1 MSDQTRATLRAIAVA
16 WVFGVLGLLAVG
28 RAVAAAKPG
37 DDLAAPD
44 EVALQTTGDTEVGSS
59 TPSATADQAQAT
71 LDEDPQHSPRLNDSF
86 NGTIGSGTLVVH
98 AGGPVLT
105 AYERPGAEETVA
117 RLTNPTRHGTPLVL
131 QAITPPDSP
140 QLDTGWVQVLLPIRP
155 NGTTAWVSLDDVETS
170 INPFSIE
177 VDVDDFELTVRRHGA
192 VYMQAPVGIGDGDT
206 PTPHGSFFLTDLL
219 KTSDPDGIYGPYAY
233 GLSGYS
239 ETLTS
244 FNGGEGVIGI
254 HGTNEPWA
262 LGSNVSHGCVRVD
275 NAVIEALATF
285 LPLGTP
291 VTIGVEP

>member
-1 MSDQTRATLRAIAVA
+1 MA
-16 WVFGVLGLLAVG
+16 WVFGVFGLLAVG
-28 RAVAAAKPG
+28 QAVAAAMP
-37 DDLAAPD
+37 APD
-44 EVALQTTGDTEVGSS
+44 SPQPVTRPAEPIDVGLGATGASIADEQSNDQSS
-59 TPSATADQAQAT
+59 GEQRPLGNIERRQGNIQSPTPIES
-71 LDEDPQHSPRLNDSF
+71 EPRPVS
-86 NGTIGSGTLVVH
+86 GRGTLVVH
-98 AGGPVLT
+98 ATSSQLS
-105 AYERPGAEETVA
+105 AYSSPGSAETVTQ
-117 RLTNPTRHGTPLVL
+117 LTNPTRHGTPLVL
-131 QAITPPDSP
+131 QAVTPPDSP

-177 VDVDDFELTVRRHGA
+177 VDVDDFELTVKRHGA

-219 KTSDPDGIYGPYAY
+219 RTGEPDGIYGPFAY

-244 FNGGEGVIGI
+244 FNGGEAVIGI

-262 LGSNVSHGCVRVD
+262 LGSNVSSGCVRVD

>member
-1 MSDQTRATLRAIAVA
+1 MSNQTRATLRAIAVA
-16 WVFGVLGLLAVG
+16 WVFGIGGLLAIG
-28 RAVAAAKPG
+28 QAVAAAKSNPEMPKLADTAESTELDLEIASQQSLVDADSIKPPG
-37 DDLAAPD
+37 RGVGAEPAVEAPG
-44 EVALQTTGDTEVGSS
+44 VLG
-59 TPSATADQAQAT
+59 
-71 LDEDPQHSPRLNDSF
+71 R
-86 NGTIGSGTLVVH
+86 GTLVVH
-98 AGGPVLT
+98 AKSAVLMT
-105 AYERPGAEETVA
+105 YDSPGSTTTVA
-117 RLTNPTRHGTPLVL
+117 QLTNPTRHGTPLVL

-140 QLDTGWVQVLLPIRP
+140 QLDTGWVQVLMPVRP
-155 NGTTAWVSLDDVETS
+155 NGTTAWVSLNDVETS

-177 VDVDDFELTVRRHGA
+177 VDVDDFELTVKRHGA
-192 VYMQAPVGIGDGDT
+192 VYMKAPVGIGDGDT
-206 PTPHGSFFLTDLL
+206 PTPQGSFFLTDLL
-219 KTSDPDGIYGPYAY
+219 KTSDPNGIYGPFAY

-275 NAVIEALATF
+275 NAVIEALSTF